1 MKKWQLA
8 LVAVMLVVAGFL
20 AAVKKV
26 HKDLPIYGQVPAFEL
41 IDQGGQV
48 FSSERLSNQV
58 WVAGFIFT
66 RCQGPCPLISAK
78 MAELKKRL
86 HYSSRFALVSFSVDP
101 EHDTPEKLASYSER
115 FKREGKPAWY
125 YLTGAKE
132 KIYELAIKTFMQ
144 TASQDLT
151 QKDIQSQ
158 FMHGTRVSLV
168 DGEGRVR
175 GVYNVLDADGVNALE
190 RDIRSIL

>member
-1 MKKWQLA
+1 MKKWQIA
-8 LVAVMLVVAGFL
+8 LVAVMLVIAGFF

-26 HKDLPIYGQVPAFEL
+26 QKDLPVYGQVPAFEFQ
-41 IDQGGQV
+41 DQNDRA
-48 FSSERLSNQV
+48 FSSERLANQV

-66 RCQGPCPLISAK
+66 RCKGPCPLISSK

-86 HYSSRFALVSFSVDP
+86 HYSSRFSLVSFSVDP
-101 EHDTPEKLASYSER
+101 EHDTPEKLAEYSKKFHR
-115 FKREGKPAWY
+115 DGKPAWY

-151 QKDIQSQ
+151 QKDIQAQ

-175 GVYNVLDADGVNALE
+175 GFYNVLDADGVNALE